1 MWGEDEYRDDR
12 RPGVVPGRASG
23 LAAVPKWFWLV
34 LAGIL
39 IIGAT
44 VALKIP
50 FFLIFFAFFFGRRHL
65 GSWFGREFG
74 SSSVQRSSPAPAM
87 AGEPTIR
94 WGEAAANGRRAPAR
108 DVVTDPELADV
119 LAKGREQ
126 AARMR
131 RTLGGINDREVRL
144 RVTNL
149 VDDADRILTS
159 LRDRGDTVLAHTFND
174 RYLAPATTILT
185 RYARLVSRDLTTAR
199 PVLDRVETH
208 DLPLLQRRYDE
219 FYEQV
224 HRGDLIDL
232 EVASEMLAFE
242 LDEPVNGT
250 PSLSGSDPDGTR
262 ETPVRWS
269 SAGTTSRQAGR

>member
-1 MWGEDEYRDDR
+1 M
-12 RPGVVPGRASG
+12 
-23 LAAVPKWFWLV
+23 
-34 LAGIL
+34 
-39 IIGAT
+39 
-44 VALKIP
+44 
-50 FFLIFFAFFFGRRHL
+50 
-65 GSWFGREFG
+65 
-74 SSSVQRSSPAPAM
+74 
-87 AGEPTIR
+87 
-94 WGEAAANGRRAPAR
+94 
-108 DVVTDPELADV
+108 

-144 RVTNL
+144 RVSNL

-159 LRDRGDTVLAHTFND
+159 LRDRGDIVLAHTFND

-185 RYARLVSRDLTTAR
+185 RYSRLVSRDLTTAR

-208 DLPLLQRRYDE
+208 DLPLLLRRYDE

-250 PSLSGSDPDGTR
+250 PSLGASDPGR
-262 ETPVRWS
+262 QVETPVRWS
-269 SAGTTSRQAGR
+269 GADTATRQAGS

>member
-1 MWGEDEYRDDR
+1 MWGEESDREYR
-12 RPGVVPGRASG
+12 RPDVVPGRGAG
-23 LAAVPKWFWLV
+23 LSAVPKWFWLV

-39 IIGAT
+39 LIGAT

-50 FFLIFFAFFFGRRHL
+50 FFLIFFAFFLGRHHL
-65 GSWFGREFG
+65 GGWSRHRSG
-74 SSSVQRSSPAPAM
+74 SSVQRRGGPPTPADA
-87 AGEPTIR
+87 PTIR
-94 WGEAAANGRRAPAR
+94 WGEAAAKGRPGPAFEA
-108 DVVTDPELADV
+108 VADPELADV
-119 LAKGREQ
+119 LAKGRER
-126 AARMR
+126 AAQMR
-131 RTLGGINDREVRL
+131 RTIGGINDREIRL
-144 RVTNL
+144 RVANL

-242 LDEPVNGT
+242 LDEPVNGA
-250 PSLSGSDPDGTR
+250 PSLSASDPGQPR
-262 ETPVRWS
+262 QESVRW
-269 SAGTTSRQAGR
+269 AGADSTTRQAGK